1 MIPATF
7 LRSLALAFTLLPAFA
22 ADAAAQVI
30 WRGQSGGFDITWSK
44 DDVTARRVSDGMQVL
59 SLRRR
64 FEKEWNQPRGEDEN
78 EVRDVYQAFRVLSV
92 VGSVISLEEAWYCD
106 CGGAHPI
113 AYAGFVAYDLAT
125 STLDAPDTAAV
136 TRLVDEAPL
145 VRALS
150 ADRVIRAAMDS
161 AGVSEVRSLSA
172 LLDTAQW
179 QGIEVETPDEEGG
192 ACWYSM
198 GGGFPGHFALHHV
211 DGDRVAVRFS
221 LSHDVE
227 LCRGR
232 MAQVGVLVPV
242 PPRLR
247 PALMAADG
255 RTAGFLMKD
264 ARGIARDRWT
274 TFSWGPDR
282 PGRGR

>member
-1 MIPATF
+1 MTLAML
-7 LRSLALAFTLLPAFA
+7 LRSLALATALLAFA

-30 WRGQSGGFDITWSK
+30 WRGRSGGFDITWSE
-44 DDVTARRVSDGMQVL
+44 DDVSARRVSDGAPVL

-64 FEKEWNQPRGEDEN
+64 FAKEWDGPRGEDEN
-78 EVRDVYQAFRVLSV
+78 EVREVYQAFRVPSV

-113 AYAGFVAYDLAT
+113 AYAGFVAYDLAE
-125 STLDAPDTAAV
+125 STPDAPDTASV
-136 TRLVDEAPL
+136 TRLVDEPPL

-150 ADRVIRAAMDS
+150 ADRVVRAALDS
-161 AGVSEVRSLSA
+161 AGVREVGTLAA

-179 QGIEVETPDEEGG
+179 IGVEVDTPIERD
-192 ACWYSM
+192 CWFAM
-198 GGGFPGHFALHHV
+198 GSGFPGHFALHHV
-211 DGDRVAVRFS
+211 EGDLVAVRFS

-227 LCRGR
+227 ICRGR

-247 PALMAADG
+247 SDLAAAEG

-264 ARGIARDRWT
+264 ARRLFMDRWT
-274 TFSWGPDR
+274 TFTWGPDSTPR
-282 PGRGR
+282 RR